1 MDAPKS
7 SAPARPTKAPATRL
21 PDHELIRLDAAA
33 HPERTPSEHEAAARE
48 IAGRT
53 YREDLRRISSAAMA
67 TLSRELEADDLG
79 L

>member
-1 MDAPKS
+1 MDHHKRTAPL
-7 SAPARPTKAPATRL
+7 A

-33 HPERTPSEHEAAARE
+33 HPERTPAEHEAAARS

-53 YREDLRRISSAAMA
+53 YREDLRRISPAAQA
-67 TLSRELEADDLG
+67 ALSRELEAEEMG

>member
-1 MDAPKS
+1 MDESKS
-7 SAPARPTKAPATRL
+7 IAPARTPEDPAPRL
-21 PDHELIRLDAAA
+21 PDHEFIRLDVAA

-53 YREDLRRISSAAMA
+53 YFEDLRRVSPAAMA
-67 TLSRELEADDLG
+67 TLSRELEDEDLG

>member
-1 MDAPKS
+1 MDRSQS
-7 SAPARPTKAPATRL
+7 SAPRV

-33 HPERTPSEHEAAARE
+33 HPERTPSEHEAAARS

-53 YREDLRRISSAAMA
+53 YVEDLQRISPAADA
-67 TLSRELEADDLG
+67 ALSRELEADELG